1 MSRKEVITIER
12 EEGAKISFLQ
22 RLKCFLISG
31 KCRKLA
37 YPDVSGHGSF
47 FPSFLGYSN
56 WLTYV
61 SSCPLLSE
69 NRIRE
74 FYIMSEILL
83 RNCSKY

>member
-12 EEGAKISFLQ
+12 EEGAKIPFLFT
-22 RLKCFLISG
+22 KIKVFLISG

-69 NRIRE
+69 YRIRE
-74 FYIMSEILL
+74 F
-83 RNCSKY
+83 

>member
-12 EEGAKISFLQ
+12 EEGAKISFLE

-47 FPSFLGYSN
+47 FSVIS
-56 WLTYV
+56 
-61 SSCPLLSE
+61 
-69 NRIRE
+69 
-74 FYIMSEILL
+74 
-83 RNCSKY
+83 